1 MPQLTSSQICFSQP
15 VQLLSHVWF
24 FATSWTTA
32 CPSSTS
38 RVYSDSCPLSR
49 WCHPT
54 ISSSAAP
61 FSCLQ
66 SFPASGSFSVSQ
78 LRWSTEALT
87 SATVLPMNIQ
97 GWLPLEL
104 TCFISLQS
112 KGLSRVFSSLKALLQ
127 FENINSLPFILLY
140 GPTLTSVHDY
150 WKNHSFHYTDFCQQS
165 GVSAF

>member
-54 ISSSAAP
+54 SSSSVDL
-61 FSCLQ
+61 FSSCLQ
-66 SFPASGSFSVSQ
+66 SFPTSGSLPLSQ
-78 LRWSTEALT
+78 FFTSGGQSIGASTIA
-87 SATVLPMNIQ
+87 SVLPMNIQ
-97 GWLPLEL
+97 DWFPWRWTGL
-104 TCFISLQS
+104 ISSQS
-112 KGLSRVFSSLKALLQ
+112 KGLSRVFFNTTVQEHQFFCSQLSLWSNSHNHTWLL
-127 FENINSLPFILLY
+127 EKP
-140 GPTLTSVHDY
+140 
-150 WKNHSFHYTDFCQQS
+150 
-165 GVSAF
+165 